1 MDRIKITGLRVFAY
15 HGVLDREQ
23 EEGQPFV
30 LDLILG
36 VDLEKPCHTDQVED
50 TINYAEV
57 CDVVRNA
64 MTGCKYRLI
73 ERAAQEEASRLL
85 RKYENLE
92 EVTVILKK
100 PRAPIP
106 ADFEMVAV
114 EITRRREG
122 IHHA

>member
-73 ERAAQEEASRLL
+73 ERAAQELSLIHIFLYRTGDLHQHGGAQPAAHHPGSGDDCGA
-85 RKYENLE
+85 
-92 EVTVILKK
+92 
-100 PRAPIP
+100 APGY
-106 ADFEMVAV
+106 
-114 EITRRREG
+114 T
-122 IHHA
+122 